1 MENSRCQSVCLALR
15 ADAYE
20 PFPDDQPRGPE
31 PFELLGMAEGVP
43 TLVPSGVCASTLE
56 PSRVKKGGLN
66 RYSYRSMSKH
76 KPSRTDNVTV
86 LSAAP

>member
-1 MENSRCQSVCLALR
+1 MENSRCQSVCLALS

-20 PFPDDQPRGPE
+20 PFPDDQPRGTV

-56 PSRVKKGGLN
+56 PSKRGYSIGYQKGSI
-66 RYSYRSMSKH
+66 RRH
-76 KPSRTDNVTV
+76 RPSATDNVTV
-86 LSAAP
+86 LSVDP

>member
-1 MENSRCQSVCLALR
+1 MDGHPWRTQDASPFALALR

-43 TLVPSGVCASTLE
+43 TLVPSGVCALTLE
-56 PSRVKKGGLN
+56 PSRVK
-66 RYSYRSMSKH
+66 
-76 KPSRTDNVTV
+76 
-86 LSAAP
+86 